1 MDKNAVE
8 LEGNVT
14 KDVELKADGKYC
26 YVTVAVSRAR
36 GSGTDFVSVKAF
48 KEVAV
53 NCAESLKKGDRV
65 GIIGHVSSNSFTP
78 EGKGEKVYRTDIVVD
93 TIRKLPKGRGG
104 NGSAGAFIDDSAIV
118 AEAAQMSA
126 AA

>member
-36 GSGTDFVSVKAF
+36 GGGTDFISVKAF
-48 KEVAV
+48 KDVAK

-65 GIIGHVSSNSFTP
+65 GIVGHVSSNSFTP
-78 EGKGEKVYRTDIVVD
+78 EGKGEKVYRTDIVID
-93 TIRKLPKGRGG
+93 TIRKLPKGGASGG
-104 NGSAGAFIDDSAIV
+104 AGAFIDDTMIM
-118 AEAAQMSA
+118 AEAAQTGA